1 MQDEWQ
7 DDADNSCHHSK
18 NLISIKDT
26 SKNEYLVPVII
37 GISVVCVLAVLGTIC
52 TFACIKD
59 GCRIWLFSRYG
70 LRIEVAAAVKAK
82 SKLDGGAMIG
92 NDDITEEAPIIL
104 FDALLLY
111 SNKDN
116 EPYVQDICQSLEPT
130 YRLCLL
136 HRDLAG
142 IYTSEAFKSAVQAS
156 KRHIVVLS
164 KSFIATEWQHFQDTL
179 LNPKKLI
186 IIKVEDE
193 ELQSEDLHQYKE
205 VKKYIKST
213 QSSSKIL
220 KWNANDEKQFWKSLR
235 YYLPDPPKLPTKE
248 GGAEL
253 DVSGAWK
260 FSSDASS
267 STHHRLPPIKK
278 KCSSHSTAS
287 SINDSGIY
295 DSHYSGNATAAVM
308 QLTRSCGT
316 NAVHHQRS
324 SSALVET
331 IRDAAFASSRA
342 ASEGI
347 GKHQRSKSFLLFHH
361 QEEEQ
366 PQPLPLLQ
374 KAPPKPPPKVG
385 GKVQALHRSANIDDG
400 TYASPPSILM
410 QLAKVS
416 PDLLSSLNATMT
428 TPLASETPTA
438 AAAASAAS
446 SRQVKMIS
454 PVVARAKRK
463 EHNSSSYHQKS
474 YSMAESAFLGTP
486 KSSRNEHKYPPIHRR
501 SASMLEPTAAPE
513 ASSRSPLLVLSNP
526 QATNSR
532 MLLQPHRPLERRSSS
547 AANHFNHSRSVS
559 SMLDQRSERAIST
572 IRLEDL
578 PSRKI
583 LHMSTSQLKQMHHQR
598 SSSSPYEGFVL

>member
-1 MQDEWQ
+1 M
-7 DDADNSCHHSK
+7 
-18 NLISIKDT
+18 
-26 SKNEYLVPVII
+26 II
-37 GISVVCVLAVLGTIC
+37 GISVVCVLAVLVAIY

-82 SKLDGGAMIG
+82 SKLDGGAMIANG
-92 NDDITEEAPIIL
+92 DITEEAPIIL

-164 KSFIATEWQHFQDTL
+164 KSFIGTEWQHFQDTL

-186 IIKVEDE
+186 IINVEDQYCE
-193 ELQSEDLHQYKE
+193 EMQSEDLHQYKE
-205 VKKYIKST
+205 VKKYIKSN

-220 KWNANDEKQFWKSLR
+220 KWNANDEKQFWNSLK

-260 FSSDASS
+260 FSSDISS
-267 STHHRLPPIKK
+267 PSATHHRLPPIKK

-295 DSHYSGNATAAVM
+295 DSHYSGNATAAMM

-331 IRDAAFASSRA
+331 IRDAAFASGSGA

-366 PQPLPLLQ
+366 QSQPLPLPLLQ

-385 GKVQALHRSANIDDG
+385 GKVQALHRSANMDDG

-438 AAAASAAS
+438 VAAAAS

-463 EHNSSSYHQKS
+463 EHNSSYHQKS
-474 YSMAESAFLGTP
+474 FSMAESAFLGTP
-486 KSSRNEHKYPPIHRR
+486 KSSRNEQKYPPIHRR
-501 SASMLEPTAAPE
+501 SASMLEPTAAAPE
-513 ASSRSPLLVLSNP
+513 ASSRSPLLVLSKP
-526 QATNSR
+526 QAPNSKC
-532 MLLQPHRPLERRSSS
+532 LLQPHRPLERRSSS

-559 SMLDQRSERAIST
+559 SVLDQRTERTIST

-583 LHMSTSQLKQMHHQR
+583 LHMSTSQLKQMHQR